1 MNRYKIIVP
10 YQSDITHLASNE
22 YAAFDLCYDEI
33 TKSAYI
39 PKPKIFVV
47 LDLTS
52 NIPYYL
58 EITDHTNQTDQTI
71 TKDELM
77 QEVRHVSESVKSEPA
92 KDNNDKDICEKSGV
106 LAPMRLESTQSNPS
120 YDMLEKRID
129 QLETELIKMKMK
141 LDYTA
146 QVSSKFGSTNM
157 SNMSNMYS
165 MHNQPNQ
172 PNQPSQPIQVNQP
185 TQADDCCIL

>member
-33 TKSAYI
+33 TKSSYT

-58 EITDHTNQTDQTI
+58 EITDHTDQTDQSI

-77 QEVRHVSESVKSEPA
+77 QEVQNVSEQAKSVKSEQA
-92 KDNNDKDICEKSGV
+92 KDKDKDIREKSGI
-106 LAPMRLESTQSNPS
+106 LAPIRLDSIQSNPS

-157 SNMSNMYS
+157 SNMYS
-165 MHNQPNQ
+165 MPNQPIQTNQPNQ
-172 PNQPSQPIQVNQP
+172 PNQPN
-185 TQADDCCIL
+185 QADDCCIL

>member
-10 YQSDITHLASNE
+10 YQSDITHLAPNE

-33 TKSAYI
+33 TKSSYA
-39 PKPKIFVV
+39 PKSKIFVV

-58 EITDHTNQTDQTI
+58 EITDNAGRIDQSI

-77 QEVRHVSESVKSEPA
+77 QEAQNVSESVKSVKSEQA
-92 KDNNDKDICEKSGV
+92 KDKDKDIREKSGI
-106 LAPMRLESTQSNPS
+106 LAPIRLESNQSNPS

-129 QLETELIKMKMK
+129 HLETELIKMKMK

-157 SNMSNMYS
+157 SNMSNIYS
-165 MHNQPNQ
+165 MPNK
-172 PNQPSQPIQVNQP
+172 PIQSNQSN
-185 TQADDCCIL
+185 QADECCIL